1 MKMVFAM
8 LLVFILTG
16 ILIKRINHWTILCL
30 VMAIL
35 AILFV
40 TRLTFIF

>member
-16 ILIKRINHWTILCL
+16 AMIKRISHWTVTGMVLAI
-30 VMAIL
+30 VAIL
-35 AILFV
+35 LL
-40 TRLTFIF
+40 TRLTF